1 MSKVLVSDFDNTL
14 YVSDNGIIQNNK
26 RIKEFINSGNLFII
40 ATGRSY
46 IDISKMILKYDI
58 PYNYLICNDGGTI
71 FDNSGKL
78 LYKKDIPINIAYD
91 IIDYIKINNLEELT
105 YIDSGFDYTRVIDA
119 DVNAIIIRYTH
130 NIDSERIL
138 NEIQNNFSQVHGYIS
153 DNWINITERT
163 VNKANGIKYLIKYL
177 NLNRDYIYTIG
188 DTINDISMIQE
199 YNGGCMIN
207 STDDL
212 KQHCSNYF
220 SSVSEYI
227 DYIEKI

>member
-26 RIKEFINSGNLFII
+26 RIKEFINNGNLFII

-78 LYKKDIPINIAYD
+78 LYKKDIPINIAYN

-119 DVNAIIIRYTH
+119 DVNAIIIRDTH

-212 KQHCSNYF
+212 KQYCSNHF
-220 SSVSEYI
+220 NSVSEYI